1 MIVRSV
7 AEKHIGVIIMRTCI
21 VLILVFSLTIVSFN
35 NALAQTPA
43 DKEQEVEKIVVGTNE
58 VVLMPLSKTRKD
70 MR

>member
-1 MIVRSV
+1 VIVRSV